1 MTENGVVRIG
11 LLLALQSERNGHL
24 KTRYQKEEDARQ
36 WIVAGCGVVALAVV
50 AFFVTRLKPAAP
62 EVDRATVWTD
72 AVKRGPLLRQ
82 VRGPGTLVA
91 REDKIR
97 VIPAETEATIS
108 RIRVLPGSQVKADTI
123 IMDMV
128 DPTVDQQMMDATLAL
143 KGAKADLENTRA
155 TVNSNMMVL
164 RAESATLDDDTRQ
177 ALLQAKTDKSL
188 YDLGVVSGLT
198 SSASGGKADEM
209 GKRQQIEQQKL
220 EMNQRAIA
228 TMIGVQEAKVQQA
241 EAVLALKQR
250 QKDALTV
257 RAGIDGVLEAPD
269 VPLQVGQHVDPGTML
284 AKVVQPDQLKAALKI
299 AETQARDIQ
308 IGQPAEVD
316 THNGV
321 IEGKVMRIDLAVVNG
336 TVTVDVELSG
346 AMPLGARPDLSVD
359 GTIDLDRMTDV
370 LYVGRPAFGNENST
384 ISLFKLGPDG
394 KTAVRVPVKV
404 GRASVNSIQV
414 LEGLQEGDTV
424 ILSDMS
430 RWDNTDQ
437 DSLELAHRLRKGR
450 VTMTTTETI
459 IQIEDLTK
467 IFYTDEIETHA
478 LVGRAFEYQ
487 PRRVCGDVGAVGM
500 RKVDAVVDHRI
511 AGYSDRR
518 ALHVERQGGGEPELC
533 GSFADSQSG
542 DRVHLSELQPDWRPD
557 GRRERGVAADVSR
570 GDAVGGAKAESAG
583 VARTSEYGAPDAA
596 LSGAALGRSAA
607 EGRGG
612 ASAGRFAVDSAGGRA
627 DGKPGFEER

>member
-1 MTENGVVRIG
+1 MRRQFLIG
-11 LLLALQSERNGHL
+11 A
-24 KTRYQKEEDARQ
+24 
-36 WIVAGCGVVALAVV
+36 CGVVALAVV
-50 AFFVTRLKPAAP
+50 AFLVWRLQPAAP

-72 AVKRGPLLRQ
+72 VVKRGPLLRQ
-82 VRGPGTLVA
+82 VRGPGTLVP

-97 VIPAETEATIS
+97 IIPAETDATIL
-108 RIRVLPGSQVKADTI
+108 RIRVLPGARVKADTV

-155 TVNSNMMVL
+155 TVNSNLMVL
-164 RAESATLDDDTRQ
+164 RAESATLEDDTRQ
-177 ALLQAKTDKSL
+177 AVLQAKTDKSL

-198 SSASGGKADEM
+198 SSASTGKADEM
-209 GKRQQIEQQKL
+209 GKRQLIEGQKL
-220 EMNQRAIA
+220 DMNQKAIA
-228 TMIGVQEAKVQQA
+228 TQIGVQEAKVQQA
-241 EAVLALKQR
+241 EAVLALRQR
-250 QKDALTV
+250 QKEALTV

-269 VPLQVGQHVDPGTML
+269 VPLQVGQHVAPGTML

-321 IEGKVMRIDLAVVNG
+321 IDGKVMRIDLAVVNG

-384 ISLFKLGPDG
+384 ISLFKLGADG

-414 LEGLQEGDTV
+414 LEGLKEGDTV

-430 RWDNTDQ
+430 RQDNTDRI
-437 DSLELAHRLRKGR
+437 RLN
-450 VTMTTTETI
+450 
-459 IQIEDLTK
+459 
-467 IFYTDEIETHA
+467 
-478 LVGRAFEYQ
+478 
-487 PRRVCGDVGAVGM
+487 
-500 RKVDAVVDHRI
+500 
-511 AGYSDRR
+511 
-518 ALHVERQGGGEPELC
+518 
-533 GSFADSQSG
+533 
-542 DRVHLSELQPDWRPD
+542 
-557 GRRERGVAADVSR
+557 
-570 GDAVGGAKAESAG
+570 
-583 VARTSEYGAPDAA
+583 
-596 LSGAALGRSAA
+596 
-607 EGRGG
+607 
-612 ASAGRFAVDSAGGRA
+612 
-627 DGKPGFEER
+627 